1 MIRRVFCGVPNAYA
15 WQVILCSLLLMYS
28 NYAAGECNVC
38 QANQAACIN
47 STSFY
52 LCFGDDVPNMET
64 LYHCKEGFDCTDLNA
79 ICVQSSSQRRP
90 SCGDTSL
97 CGMCSAHRNHL
108 FACLSR
114 TTFQMCYGAIRPIGQ
129 IGYCPQ
135 GLVCDANS
143 DAICVLEDL
152 VESVTCDV
160 VAGGDDNE
168 NGGENGGEN
177 SSTPGIG
184 STTPTNG
191 NGNDGEGST
200 TTNPVGDLTPQQ
212 VCTQMAEVGL
222 YPTSPVDPYCKRY
235 VYCYKEN
242 GIIKGVEYSCSSG
255 TYYHIQQE
263 QCVFNKPTYCL

>member
-1 MIRRVFCGVPNAYA
+1 MSKRVSGHLYTAFR
-15 WQVILCSLLLMYS
+15 WHLFLCSFLLLLLLHF
-28 NYAAGECNVC
+28 NYATAECNVC
-38 QANQAACIN
+38 QSNQAACIN

-64 LYHCKEGFDCTDLNA
+64 LYHCKDGFDCTDLNA

-143 DAICVLEDL
+143 DAICVSEEL

-160 VAGGDDNE
+160 VAEGDGDGNSI
-168 NGGENGGEN
+168 GGENGDGGNGGVEN
-177 SSTPGIG
+177 ASTPVSGSSTTPINGGEGVG
-184 STTPTNG
+184 STT
-191 NGNDGEGST
+191 S
-200 TTNPVGDLTPQQ
+200 NPMGDLTPQQ
-212 VCTQMAEVGL
+212 VCEEMGEIGL
-222 YPTSPVDPYCKRY
+222 YPTSPMDPYCKRY
-235 VYCYKEN
+235 VY
-242 GIIKGVEYSCSSG
+242 
-255 TYYHIQQE
+255 
-263 QCVFNKPTYCL
+263 

>member
-1 MIRRVFCGVPNAYA
+1 MSL
-15 WQVILCSLLLMYS
+15 ILATLLLLLLHS

-38 QANQAACIN
+38 QSNQAACIN

-52 LCFGDDVPNMET
+52 LCFGDDVPNTET

-143 DAICVLEDL
+143 DAICVLEEL
-152 VESVTCDV
+152 VESATCDV
-160 VAGGDDNE
+160 VDEGGDDGGGNDGSE
-168 NGGENGGEN
+168 NT
-177 SSTPGIG
+177 STPGIG
-184 STTPTNG
+184 
-191 NGNDGEGST
+191 
-200 TTNPVGDLTPQQ
+200 LTPQQ
-212 VCTQMAEVGL
+212 VCSAMGQVGL
-222 YPTSPVDPYCKRY
+222 YPTSPMDPYCKRY
-235 VYCYKEN
+235 IYCYKEN
-242 GIIKGVEYSCSSG
+242 GIIKGVQYNCSSG
-255 TYYHIQQE
+255 SYYNVQLE